1 MKIKNIFKSYAFH
14 NIVAHPIMQLL
25 IAFDQERLGHKVH
38 DLTLPKKDVDK
49 ESANTEDDHPE
60 VNRTSSSKAKEI

>member
-25 IAFDQERLGHKVH
+25 ISFDQERLGNKIH
-38 DLTLPKKDVDK
+38 DATLPKKDVDK
-49 ESANTEDDHPE
+49 NSANTLDDHPE
-60 VNRTSSSKAKEI
+60 VNRSSALKDKGK

>member
-25 IAFDQERLGHKVH
+25 IAFDQERLGNKIH
-38 DLTLPKKDVDK
+38 DATLPKSGVDK
-49 ESANTEDDHPE
+49 NSANTEDDDPE
-60 VNRTSSSKAKEI
+60 VNRSSSLRNKEN

>member
-14 NIVAHPIMQLL
+14 NIVAHPVMQLL

-38 DLTLPKKDVDK
+38 DVTLPKKDVD
-49 ESANTEDDHPE
+49 ENSANTPDDDPE
-60 VNRTSSSKAKEI
+60 VNRSSALKDKEN